1 MSMRPKRWEAEA
13 DLDHGQVVIIMARWL
28 LIVVGLFL
36 LIVKPTS
43 DVTELRLQ
51 ITLILLLGL
60 VNFFLHA
67 QLLKHRPVPAALAY
81 IASAFDLVVITILV
95 LSQGGDSPL
104 FVLYFPA
111 LLALSVAFE
120 PFVTIVYA
128 IATAG
133 VYGIIA
139 ADALPARVDA
149 GPIVITR
156 VLMLGAVAFC
166 GGLYWYVERGRR
178 RRLERRPS

>member
-1 MSMRPKRWEAEA
+1 MSLRTMRAEAHA

-28 LIVVGLFL
+28 LIAVGLFL

-43 DVTELRLQ
+43 DVAELRLQ
-51 ITLILLLGL
+51 ISLILLLGL
-60 VNFFLHA
+60 VNFCLHA
-67 QLLKHRPVPAALAY
+67 QLLKRRPVPDAVAY
-81 IASAFDLVVITILV
+81 AASAFDLVVITALL
-95 LSQGGDSPL
+95 LSQGGDSPV

-120 PFVTIVYA
+120 PYVTVGYA
-128 IATAG
+128 IATVG

-139 ADALPARVDA
+139 AGAMPAGVDA

-156 VLMLGAVAFC
+156 VLMLAAVAFC
-166 GGLYWYVERGRR
+166 GGLYWTVENSRR